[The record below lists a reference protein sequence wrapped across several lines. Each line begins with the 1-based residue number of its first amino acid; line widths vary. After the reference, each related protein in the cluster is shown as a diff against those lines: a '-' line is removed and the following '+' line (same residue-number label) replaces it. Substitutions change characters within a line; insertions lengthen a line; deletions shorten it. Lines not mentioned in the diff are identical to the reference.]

1 MRMPRLK
8 SKPGDDLI
16 VLRMQ
21 QMDRDHGT
29 NLFAILGK
37 DTSTAN
43 WNKHRV
49 ALQSEYDR
57 AVAAEKR
64 MEVRPV

>member
-1 MRMPRLK
+1 MSMPRLK
-8 SKPGDDLI
+8 SKPGDDL
-16 VLRMQ
+16 VLLRMQ
-21 QMDRDHGT
+21 QIDRDMRC
-29 NLFAILGK
+29 NLSAILGK

-43 WNKHRV
+43 WSKNLA